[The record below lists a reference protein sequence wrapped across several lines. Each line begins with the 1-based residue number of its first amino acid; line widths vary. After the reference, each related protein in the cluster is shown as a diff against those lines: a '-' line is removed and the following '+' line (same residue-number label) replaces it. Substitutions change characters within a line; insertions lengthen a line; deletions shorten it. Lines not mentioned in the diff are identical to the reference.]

1 LGKKINPLCLSSG
14 KLLLPIDD
22 PPRITV
28 YETCKYCRRGIR
40 KNGKCDNPVAPQTSD
55 VLVTYRTS
63 WRQLYLRQ
71 LPYGAMADSL
81 MSYAITAGI
90 FAFLTAVLFSARFA
104 RKRHGEMTPESKHTE
119 AA

>member
-1 LGKKINPLCLSSG
+1 MKPASTAGAAYGKMASATI
-14 KLLLPIDD
+14 
-22 PPRITV
+22 
-28 YETCKYCRRGIR
+28 
-40 KNGKCDNPVAPQTSD
+40 PVAPQTSD